1 MLDPFTSMLKTAEY
15 FNVDYR
21 SILNHLDTKLASIK
35 GGKLVL
41 FFSHELTKH
50 QKESLLNNIEKVV
63 NVTVS
68 LACARVANF
77 VGTKRLM
84 ITLY

>member
-1 MLDPFTSMLKTAEY
+1 MQKTAEY

-21 SILNHLDTKLASIK
+21 SILNNLDIDLASLK

-41 FFSHELTKH
+41 LFSHELTQL
-50 QKESLLNNIEKVV
+50 QKEFLLNNKKKKA

-68 LACARVANF
+68 L
-77 VGTKRLM
+77 
-84 ITLY
+84 